1 MAQLEAAGVPGV
13 VLCTTPFERAAA
25 LQWGALG
32 YDVGSVVAVGH
43 PLGSMPH
50 DQVIAEAEAA
60 VDEVIAHLTSASD

>member
-25 LQWGALG
+25 LQWAALG

-43 PLGSMPH
+43 PIGSMPH
-50 DQVIAEAEAA
+50 EQVIAEAEAA
-60 VDEVIAHLTSASD
+60 VEPVIAALISPDR